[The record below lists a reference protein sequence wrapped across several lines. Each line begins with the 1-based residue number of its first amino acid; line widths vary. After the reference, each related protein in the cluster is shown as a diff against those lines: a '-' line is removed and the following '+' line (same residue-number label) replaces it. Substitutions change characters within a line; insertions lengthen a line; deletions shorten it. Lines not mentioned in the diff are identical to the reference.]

1 MNEIALQ
8 GPIVDYQRNALVFL
22 QRPSWEQAESLVNT
36 LLTMEEAIQFWLG
49 DCMLYLSSVF
59 PANYEQLFPD
69 GYAAKSLANMR
80 WVASKVPVSRRREE
94 LSWSH
99 HEAVSGLGDET
110 QAEVLETAVLNDMTV
125 SETRN
130 AFREMKGEVPVSKPP
145 KTVHVVCEE
154 CQHEMEIEV

>member
-1 MNEIALQ
+1 MTEIAVQ
-8 GPIVDYQRNALVFL
+8 SPIVEYERNALVFL
-22 QRPSWEQAESLVNT
+22 QKPSWEQAESLVNT

-49 DCMLYLSSVF
+49 DCMLYLSSAF
-59 PANYEQLFPD
+59 PTNYEQLFPD

-80 WVASKVPVSRRREE
+80 WVSSKVPMSRRRVE

-99 HEAVSGLGDET
+99 HEAVSSLEDET

-130 AFREMKGEVPVSKPP
+130 MVKEMKGEGPVAKPP
-145 KTVHVVCEE
+145 KVIHCVCPE
-154 CQHEMEIEV
+154 CQHAFEVTE